1 MLRGAHC
8 ASNTERCINLRVL
21 EGALV
26 LEKCCILRKRW
37 VFLTSCQRTL
47 SRARRRR
54 RAGGAVLCARH
65 LQVLHDALLVM
76 PLLVMPSA
84 FPCAA

>member
-1 MLRGAHC
+1 MLHTTKTLGILDF
-8 ASNTERCINLRVL
+8 SSTY
-21 EGALV
+21 LV
-26 LEKCCILRKRW
+26 A
-37 VFLTSCQRTL
+37 
-47 SRARRRR
+47 RAR
-54 RAGGAVLCARH
+54 AAVLCARH